1 MDTIIINK
9 IGTFLIQLNLS
20 VEKYFYQKKITQNL
34 SGGYLVKSTLY
45 ASKQVLINSE
55 DEILYIDDI
64 VFKDNTILIQIP
76 SNKLKDNTFYIG
88 NVYLQN
94 DKINFPIYKF
104 QLKLDN
110 YYIPPSLV
118 YNKGIVL
125 NEQTYL
131 TLTSN
136 MF

>member
-34 SGGYLVKSTLY
+34 SDGYLVKSTLY

-55 DEILYIDDI
+55 DEIMYIDDI